1 MITIGVIKCYH
12 NLIQAM
18 FTKPLFLCLFFFL
31 LPLPCIFGTLINLG
45 RRAGV
50 VTEEVSI
57 KLNDTETYVV
67 IFDGGS
73 TGSRLHVFRFDD
85 NIDLLQINGR
95 LEVYDKITPG
105 LSSYAENPDEAA
117 NSLIPLLKEALDAV
131 PKILQPVTPIKLG
144 ATAGLRLVGE
154 KKSGKIL
161 EAVRRLFSNSSLL
174 YKKDWVEIISGIHE
188 GTYFWVAMN
197 YLLGHLGNDYSKT
210 VGVIDL
216 GGGSLQMAYAI
227 SDEAASD
234 APCIGED
241 YITKHYLKGKNYYLY
256 VHSYLGYG
264 DRAARAEI
272 LKSTNDSVNY
282 CIISGYSGKYQ
293 YNGATYNAR
302 SSRTGSNYNKCRKNV
317 LKALNVSAKCEV
329 KNCTFNGVWSG
340 SGGAGQDKIYIAGAF
355 YYRASD
361 DGIIEKGALSA
372 DITLANYKK
381 ATITACALNSLEA
394 ASTKFPNVAPPNL
407 PYLCMDLMYQYTLL
421 TTGFGLTDKKEV
433 TVIKEVHYRDFYM
446 DAAWPLGSA
455 IEAASIKTTSKL
467 QMRNMYRFGFHK

>member
-1 MITIGVIKCYH
+1 
-12 NLIQAM
+12 M
-18 FTKPLFLCLFFFL
+18 FTKPLFLCLLFFL
-31 LPLPCIFGTLINLG
+31 LPLPCLFGSLINLG

-50 VTEEVSI
+50 VTGEVSN
-57 KLNDTETYVV
+57 KFNDSETYVV

-85 NIDLLQINGR
+85 NIDLLQMNGR
-95 LEVYDKITPG
+95 LEVYDKIAPG

-117 NSLIPLLKEALDAV
+117 NSLIPLLNEALDAV
-131 PKILQPVTPIKLG
+131 PENLQPVTPIKLG

-154 KKSGKIL
+154 GKSRKIL
-161 EAVRRLFSNSSLL
+161 KAVRRLFSNSSLL
-174 YKKDWVEIISGIHE
+174 FKKNWVEIISGTHE

-210 VGVIDL
+210 AGVIDL

-227 SDEAASD
+227 SDEAASN
-234 APCIGED
+234 APSIGED

-264 DRAARAEI
+264 ERAGRAEI

-282 CIISGYSGKYQ
+282 CILSGYSGKYQ
-293 YNGATYNAR
+293 YNGVTYNAR
-302 SSRTGSNYNKCRKNV
+302 SSLEGSDYNICRENV

-340 SGGAGQDKIYIAGAF
+340 GGGAGQDKIYIATAF

-372 DITLANYKK
+372 DITLADYKK
-381 ATITACALNSLEA
+381 ATVTACAVNSLEE
-394 ASTKFPNVAPPNL
+394 ASTKFPNVETQNL
-407 PYLCMDLMYQYTLL
+407 PYLCMDLMYQYSLL
-421 TTGFGLTDKKEV
+421 TTGFGLTDEKEV
-433 TVIKEVHYRDFYM
+433 TVVEKVHYRGFDM

-455 IEAASIKTTSKL
+455 IEAASTKTTSKL
-467 QMRNMYRFGFHK
+467 QMRNMYRFWAHKY